1 MKTLFATIDRNND
14 GYSVFEE
21 NGFFSGMGNTAEDAK
36 QDMLASIEFYVE
48 TCKEAGKTYPSY
60 LDGDYEIVYKFDIE
74 SLLAYYQGIFSNSA
88 LEKLTGINQ
97 KQLWAYAHG
106 KSKPRQAQI
115 RKIEQSLHALGHELI
130 SLSL

>member
-1 MKTLFATIDRNND
+1 MKTINAKIDRNED
-14 GYSVFEE
+14 GYTVYEE
-21 NGFFSGMGNTAEDAK
+21 NGFFSGMGNTTEEAK
-36 QDMLASIEFYVE
+36 QNMLESIEFYVV

-74 SLLAYYQGIFSNSA
+74 SLLSYYQGIFSNSA

-106 KSKPRQAQI
+106 KSKPRHAQVK
-115 RKIEQSLHALGHELI
+115 KIEQSLHSLGHELI